1 MDFILSLAR
10 KRFSEPLQQQQTK
23 HAAAAAAAA
32 VVREE
37 NKLGEQS
44 AKLCDH

>member
-1 MDFILSLAR
+1 MDFIPSLAR
-10 KRFSEPLQQQQTK
+10 LRFSEPLQQQQTK
-23 HAAAAAAAA
+23 HAATAAV